1 MNEGAKRPPT
11 FTELT
16 FPSLSCIHN
25 TAWSMM
31 GSLYANALP
40 SRHQLGGGDG
50 ILRVR
55 LYNPTISEITRGQY
69 VAVAGKKWCI
79 NFVNGIKINSN
90 EFFAL
95 MC

>member
-1 MNEGAKRPPT
+1 M
-11 FTELT
+11 
-16 FPSLSCIHN
+16 I
-25 TAWSMM
+25 

-40 SRHQLGGGDG
+40 GRHQLGGGDG
-50 ILRVR
+50 ILRAR

-69 VAVAGKKWCI
+69 VAVADKKWCI
-79 NFVNGIKINSN
+79 NFVSGIKICNSN